1 MLKCA
6 PYIKNL
12 CSSLQSGLWKDADRP
27 SSLPGS
33 PIKRAKQY
41 EPPSPTRSEGG
52 GAAWPEEA
60 HSLPRGTKVKSMP
73 MLVVTSKLDGSE
85 VITTSVK
92 PSSDLLRKLER
103 PESPD
108 VTRVAKK
115 LELQASKDLGAISK
129 VRNSPTKK

>member
-12 CSSLQSGLWKDADRP
+12 CSSLQSGLWKDSDRP

-60 HSLPRGTKVKSMP
+60 GSLPRASKVKSMP

-92 PSSDLLRKLER
+92 SSSELLRKLER

-115 LELQASKDLGAISK
+115 LELQANNLGAISK
-129 VRNSPTKK
+129 IRNSPTRK